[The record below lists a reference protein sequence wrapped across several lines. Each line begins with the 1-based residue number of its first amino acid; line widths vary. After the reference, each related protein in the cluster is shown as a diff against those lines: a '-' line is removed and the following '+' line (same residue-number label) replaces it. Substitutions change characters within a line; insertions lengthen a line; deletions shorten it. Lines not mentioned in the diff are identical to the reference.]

1 MNLEPIDTSTTALL
15 PCPFCGGSAEF
26 VPYKSDGLTLK
37 CTALGCVQRNQRTLR
52 YGIDSLRASM
62 TKHWNTRAPQWL
74 PIDSAPRDGCV
85 WAFNGEQGAM
95 AWSEG
100 DGWALW
106 VWADELLSDVD
117 PSPQQ
122 PTHWQP
128 LPAPPEV
135 PHD

>member
-1 MNLEPIDTSTTALL
+1 MSVELK
-15 PCPFCGGSAEF
+15 PCPFCGQPAKHE
-26 VPYKSDGLTLK
+26 VW
-37 CTALGCVQRNQRTLR
+37 
-52 YGIDSLRASM
+52 SLQNYHRVWCGNCDVEMDYFCSLEDAAM
-62 TKHWNTRAPQWL
+62 RWNTRAPQWMT
-74 PIDSAPRDGCV
+74 IDSAPRDGCV

-95 AWSEG
+95 KWSEG

-135 PHD
+135 NS

>member
-74 PIDSAPRDGCV
+74 PIESAPRDG
-85 WAFNGEQGAM
+85 
-95 AWSEG
+95 SEMHLCSERG
-100 DGWALW
+100 QAVGYW
-106 VWADELLSDVD
+106 DEDEDSFVTDYRGKGNFDFVAA
-117 PSPQQ
+117 
-122 PTHWQP
+122 THWQP

-135 PHD
+135 KA